1 VDEDVIEVW
10 RVDLDAPAPAVL
22 SRDELS
28 RAERYAR
35 AEHGRRWAAARAA
48 LRVLLG
54 ERLGLAPEAVAFAH
68 GPHGKPHLP
77 GAPLRF
83 NLSHA
88 GAVALVALAHGREVG
103 VDVERAD
110 RRSRA
115 VERALTAG
123 ERAGLGAGDRHLE
136 LLRIW
141 CRKEALAKA
150 TGGGLGWAP
159 ERFDT
164 RAPGPYALADLDA
177 GAGYV
182 AALAVA
188 GREPYSISPRRMP
201 SDPLVVVSRRSRT

>member
-1 VDEDVIEVW
+1 MTAQIEVW

-22 SRDELS
+22 SPDELA
-28 RAERYAR
+28 RAQRYAN

-68 GPHGKPHLP
+68 GPHGKPQLP
-77 GAPLRF
+77 GAALRF
-83 NLSHA
+83 NLSHT
-88 GAVALVALAHGREVG
+88 GAVALVALAEGRDVG

-110 RRSRA
+110 RRSHA

-123 ERAGLGAGDRHLE
+123 ERAALGAGDRRLE
-136 LLRIW
+136 LLRVW

-150 TGGGLGWAP
+150 IGGGLGWAP

-164 RAPGPYALADLDA
+164 SAPGPYALADVDA

-188 GREPYSISPRRMP
+188 GREPYSISPRRLP
-201 SDPLVVVSRRSRT
+201 S